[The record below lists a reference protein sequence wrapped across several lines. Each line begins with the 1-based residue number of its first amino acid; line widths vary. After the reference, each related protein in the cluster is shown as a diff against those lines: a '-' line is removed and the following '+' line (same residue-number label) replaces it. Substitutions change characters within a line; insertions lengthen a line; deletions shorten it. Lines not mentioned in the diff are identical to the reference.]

1 MKDGYVQKPHNG
13 KVRRW
18 VQTMELRDNP
28 ALIAEYRKRHS
39 QGQIWPEILQGI
51 RDCGLYDMEIYIL
64 GTRLVM
70 ICDGPEDLNWDEAM
84 QKMAQGPRQAEWEAF
99 MSTFQQCGKDERSD
113 EKWHMMERMFHVYE
127 EGEEQKLHTRSGFR
141 YTTREE
147 YRSTPAPKAIRHSL
161 MGIWGQDGLP
171 SSEDIRMTTRK
182 SHD

>member
-1 MKDGYVQKPHNG
+1 MKDGYIQKPHNG

-18 VQTMELRDNP
+18 VQTMELRDNS

-127 EGEEQKLHTRSGFR
+127 VGEE
-141 YTTREE
+141 
-147 YRSTPAPKAIRHSL
+147 
-161 MGIWGQDGLP
+161 
-171 SSEDIRMTTRK
+171 
-182 SHD
+182 

>member
-1 MKDGYVQKPHNG
+1 MKDGYIQKPHNG

-51 RDCGLYDMEIYIL
+51 RDCGLY
-64 GTRLVM
+64 
-70 ICDGPEDLNWDEAM
+70 
-84 QKMAQGPRQAEWEAF
+84 EWEAF

-127 EGEEQKLHTRSGFR
+127 EGEE
-141 YTTREE
+141 
-147 YRSTPAPKAIRHSL
+147 
-161 MGIWGQDGLP
+161 
-171 SSEDIRMTTRK
+171 
-182 SHD
+182 